1 MACFCNSIIE
11 SLNKTDLDTLNIKKF
26 RNPLSLVLFLKVK
39 NCNTSDVLWNN
50 EPLSDK
56 QMEENKQAIENYNHR
71 NIYSGY
77 FCSTFE
83 PILFLISHLFKVN
96 IEHNYNNVHIK
107 YVNYTGDYKW
117 IYYKSSKDHIDFIK
131 QTI

>member
-1 MACFCNSIIE
+1 MACFWNSIIQ
-11 SLNKTDLDTLNIKKF
+11 SLNKTDLDKLNIKRF

-39 NCNTSDVLWNN
+39 NSKTTNVLWNN
-50 EPLSDK
+50 EPLTEK
-56 QMEENKQAIENYNHR
+56 QMEENMQAIENYNHK

-83 PILFLISHLFKVN
+83 PMLFLISHLFKVN
-96 IEHNYNNVHIK
+96 IEHNYNGVHIK

-131 QTI
+131 